1 MGDKVVCER
10 DVCEKVVRKTKV
22 LAKCHAWHAKRK
34 LSLSATPATRNG
46 NSCEQVSR
54 LPRGAKIYV
63 AKCNACHAKRRWM
76 SPSATLATQM
86 ERQCHQVHPSATSA
100 KWRGAPGDQQRPS
113 VPPEPAKC
121 NKCHACLAKRGSMSP
136 SATPAMR
143 NAGRCRQSQPS
154 AISATLA
161 TRNKGRCREVPG
173 LACVVKVH
181 AAKCHAESVCAKVVC
196 ERWCVKESV

>member
-1 MGDKVVCER
+1 MRV
-10 DVCEKVVRKTKV
+10 DV
-22 LAKCHAWHAKRK
+22 AKCHAWHAKRK

-100 KWRGAPGDQQRPS
+100 TQSGAAPRATNSDQ
-113 VPPEPAKC
+113 A
-121 NKCHACLAKRGSMSP
+121 CH
-136 SATPAMR
+136 
-143 NAGRCRQSQPS
+143 QSQPS
-154 AISATLA
+154 ATSATPASL
-161 TRNKGRCREVPG
+161 NEGRCRQVLRLPRETQVDVARASPVP
-173 LACVVKVH
+173 
-181 AAKCHAESVCAKVVC
+181 
-196 ERWCVKESV
+196 